1 MQIRAGLSIP
11 VVLISLQYIEKKPK
25 GQILSPSLTD
35 GGYMFQPSRKNTSD
49 THNSLINLNNKNN
62 NEYKTNTYIGKDN
75 YSLNSSKNFNNI
87 KINSPNSTKTP
98 SYITDMDSSYNQ
110 KIQARQAVSAFFG
123 GDGGSRTP
131 VRKNIL
137 GNLSGRRE
145 LFKIPLPWRKLTCSR
160 VR

>member
-1 MQIRAGLSIP
+1 
-11 VVLISLQYIEKKPK
+11 
-25 GQILSPSLTD
+25 
-35 GGYMFQPSRKNTSD
+35 MFQPSRKNTSD

-110 KIQARQAVSAFFG
+110 KFNRISLKKSKIFI
-123 GDGGSRTP
+123 TC
-131 VRKNIL
+131 IL
-137 GNLSGRRE
+137 FS
-145 LFKIPLPWRKLTCSR
+145 K
-160 VR
+160 